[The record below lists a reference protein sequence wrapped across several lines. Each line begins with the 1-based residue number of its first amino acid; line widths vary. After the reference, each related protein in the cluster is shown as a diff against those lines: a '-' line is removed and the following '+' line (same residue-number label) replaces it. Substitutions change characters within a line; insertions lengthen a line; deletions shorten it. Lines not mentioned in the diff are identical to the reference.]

1 MLFRSESKKNMESVL
16 SLIQSHD
23 VKAAHDCAKGGIAIA
38 ISELAMTS
46 KIGCQISLDNTSDQK
61 LDPAKLLFSESHSRY
76 LLVVEKNNAKVVL
89 SKLQKFKVSHSQI
102 GVFGGNDMV
111 FSFNK
116 KPIAK
121 VRVDKAHENWFN
133 SLRDLVLHA

>member
-1 MLFRSESKKNMESVL
+1 
-16 SLIQSHD
+16 
-23 VKAAHDCAKGGIAIA
+23 
-38 ISELAMTS
+38 
-46 KIGCQISLDNTSDQK
+46 
-61 LDPAKLLFSESHSRY
+61 
-76 LLVVEKNNAKVVL
+76 L